1 MKSNKN
7 LFFFLFFLAT
17 IFISACKKKDTLVG
31 QGVLNPEDYLNGI
44 TTDTFDLETY
54 TIEEDSIITSNP
66 PNTVLGSY
74 KDPKFGDFDASF
86 YTQFRLGSLNPDFG
100 DPSQIVLDS
109 FVLALEYAGY
119 YGDLSAQTFE
129 IYELSENLSIDSNYY
144 SFSSKSVN
152 SSNLVPIGM
161 GTIVPKPNQAS
172 IVGGDS
178 LDAQLRIHLDTNFA
192 KNLIL
197 EANNGGT
204 TFSSNET
211 FLTFFKG
218 LYVKTNNPAQANGQ
232 GAALYFNLNDAA
244 SKLTIYYKLAAI
256 KKTFD
261 FLINSSCA
269 DFTHLEINNS
279 GTNIAA
285 ILQNPSLGNSEF
297 YAQAFKHRAVV
308 KIKHIDDLP
317 PNTIIHKASLTLP
330 IQYQTAYRFKPGVS
344 VSIATKLKSVDN
356 YYTSLGIFG
365 GFEEYEKHF
374 RIEVRDYMQAVL
386 KGTIENT
393 GLIVSPRFFINSA
406 ERIIFNGKN
415 TSNKKKPQLIVTY
428 TTF

>member
-1 MKSNKN
+1 
-7 LFFFLFFLAT
+7 
-17 IFISACKKKDTLVG
+17 
-31 QGVLNPEDYLNGI
+31 
-44 TTDTFDLETY
+44 
-54 TIEEDSIITSNP
+54 
-66 PNTVLGSY
+66 
-74 KDPKFGDFDASF
+74 
-86 YTQFRLGSLNPDFG
+86 LGSLNPDFG
-100 DPSQIVLDS
+100 DASQIVLDS

-129 IYELSENLSIDSNYY
+129 IYELSESLSIDSNYY

-192 KNLIL
+192 KSLIL
-197 EANNGGT
+197 EASNGGT

-218 LYVKTNNPAQANGQ
+218 LYVKTNNPTQANGQ

-244 SKLTIYYKLAAI
+244 SKLTIYYKLATI

-285 ILQNPSLGNSEF
+285 ILQNPSLGNNEF

-344 VSIATKLKSVDN
+344 VSIATKLKSADN

-415 TSNKKKPQLIVTY
+415 TSNKRKPKLIVIY

>member
-1 MKSNKN
+1 MKSNKK
-7 LFFFLFFLAT
+7 LFFLLFVLAT
-17 IFISACKKKDTLVG
+17 ILISACKKKDTLVG
-31 QGVLNPEDYLNGI
+31 QGVLNPDDYLNGI

-86 YTQFRLGSLNPDFG
+86 YTQFRLGSLNPVFG
-100 DPSQIVLDS
+100 DPSQIVMDS
-109 FVLALEYAGY
+109 FVLALKYVGY

-129 IYELSENLSIDSNYY
+129 IYELDEDLSIDSNYY
-144 SFSSKSVN
+144 SFTTKNVK
-152 SSNLVPIGM
+152 SSNLVRIGM
-161 GTIVPKPNQAS
+161 GTITPKPNQTS

-178 LDAQLRIHLDTNFA
+178 LDAQLRIQLDTNFA
-192 KNLIL
+192 KNLVL
-197 EANNGGT
+197 EANNGT
-204 TFSSNET
+204 AFLTNEA
-211 FLTFFKG
+211 FMTFFKG
-218 LYVKTNNPAQANGQ
+218 FYVKTNNPTQASGQ
-232 GAALYFNLNDAA
+232 GAAFYFNLNDAA
-244 SKLTIYYKLAAI
+244 SKLTMYFKLAGI
-256 KKTFD
+256 NKTFD

-279 GTNIAA
+279 GTSISA
-285 ILQNPSLGNSEF
+285 ILQNQSLGVNEF

-308 KIKHIDDLP
+308 KIKHIKSLP
-317 PNTIIHKASLTLP
+317 ANTIIHKASLTLP
-330 IQYQTAYRFKPGVS
+330 IQFQTGYRFVPGVS
-344 VSIATKLKSVDN
+344 ISVAAKLKSTDQ
-356 YYTSLGIFG
+356 YYTSLGTFG

-374 RIEVRDYMQAVL
+374 RIDVRDYIQAVL
-386 KGTIENT
+386 KGSIDNM
-393 GLIVSPRFFINSA
+393 GLVISPRYFINSA

>member
-1 MKSNKN
+1 MKSNIK

-17 IFISACKKKDTLVG
+17 VIVSACKKKDTLVG
-31 QGVLNPEDYLNGI
+31 KGVLNPDDYLNGI

-74 KDPKFGDFDASF
+74 KDPKFGSFNASF

-100 DPSQIVLDS
+100 DPSQIVMDS
-109 FVLALEYAGY
+109 FVLALKYVGY

-129 IYELSENLSIDSNYY
+129 IYELDEDLSIDSNYY
-144 SFSSKSVN
+144 SFTTKNVK
-152 SSNLVPIGM
+152 SSNLVRIGM
-161 GTIVPKPNQAS
+161 GTITPKPNQTS

-178 LDAQLRIHLDTNFA
+178 LDAQLRIQLDTNFA
-192 KNLIL
+192 KNLVL
-197 EANNGGT
+197 EANNGT
-204 TFSSNET
+204 AFLTNEA
-211 FLTFFKG
+211 FMTFFKG
-218 LYVKTNNPAQANGQ
+218 FYVKTNNPTQASGQ
-232 GAALYFNLNDAA
+232 GAAFYFNLNDAA
-244 SKLTIYYKLAAI
+244 SKLTMYFKLAGI
-256 KKTFD
+256 NKTFD

-279 GTNIAA
+279 GTSISA
-285 ILQNPSLGNSEF
+285 ILQNQSLGVNEF

-308 KIKHIDDLP
+308 KIKHIKSLP
-317 PNTIIHKASLTLP
+317 ANTIIHKASLTLP
-330 IQYQTAYRFKPGVS
+330 IQFQTGYRFVPGVS
-344 VSIATKLKSVDN
+344 ISVAAKLKSTDQ
-356 YYTSLGIFG
+356 YYTSLGTFG

-374 RIEVRDYMQAVL
+374 RIDVRDYIQAVL
-386 KGTIENT
+386 NGGIDNM
-393 GLIVSPRFFINSA
+393 GLVISPRYFINSA

>member
-17 IFISACKKKDTLVG
+17 VLISACKKKDTLVG
-31 QGVLNPEDYLNGI
+31 QGVLNPDDYLNGI

-54 TIEEDSIITSNP
+54 TIAEDSIITSNQ

-129 IYELSENLSIDSNYY
+129 IYELNEDLSIDSNYY
-144 SFSSKSVN
+144 SFSTKNIKST
-152 SSNLVPIGM
+152 NLVPIGM
-161 GTIVPKPNQAS
+161 GTFTPKPNQVS

-218 LYVKTNNPAQANGQ
+218 LYVNTNNPAQANGQ
-232 GAALYFNLNDAA
+232 GAALYFNLNDAT
-244 SKLTIYYKLAAI
+244 SKLTIYYKLATI

-269 DFTHLEINNS
+269 DFTHLEINNA

-285 ILQNPSLGNSEF
+285 ILQNPSLGYSEF
-297 YAQAFKHRAVV
+297 YAQAFKHRALV

-330 IQYQTAYRFKPGVS
+330 IQYQTGYRFKPGVS
-344 VSIATKLKSVDN
+344 VSISTKLKSVDN

-415 TSNKKKPQLIVTY
+415 TSNKRKPKLIVIY

>member
-1 MKSNKN
+1 M
-7 LFFFLFFLAT
+7 
-17 IFISACKKKDTLVG
+17 
-31 QGVLNPEDYLNGI
+31 
-44 TTDTFDLETY
+44 
-54 TIEEDSIITSNP
+54 
-66 PNTVLGSY
+66 
-74 KDPKFGDFDASF
+74 
-86 YTQFRLGSLNPDFG
+86 
-100 DPSQIVLDS
+100 
-109 FVLALEYAGY
+109 
-119 YGDLSAQTFE
+119 
-129 IYELSENLSIDSNYY
+129 
-144 SFSSKSVN
+144 
-152 SSNLVPIGM
+152 
-161 GTIVPKPNQAS
+161 
-172 IVGGDS
+172 
-178 LDAQLRIHLDTNFA
+178 
-192 KNLIL
+192 
-197 EANNGGT
+197 
-204 TFSSNET
+204 
-211 FLTFFKG
+211 
-218 LYVKTNNPAQANGQ
+218 
-232 GAALYFNLNDAA
+232 YFNLNDAA
-244 SKLTIYYKLAAI
+244 SKLTIYYKLATI

-285 ILQNPSLGNSEF
+285 ILQNPSLGNNEF

-317 PNTIIHKASLTLP
+317 PNTIIHKASLMLP

-344 VSIATKLKSVDN
+344 VSIATKLKSADN

-415 TSNKKKPQLIVTY
+415 TSNKRKPKLIVIY

>member
-1 MKSNKN
+1 MKSNKK
-7 LFFFLFFLAT
+7 LFFLLFVLAT
-17 IFISACKKKDTLVG
+17 ILISACKKKDTLVG

-74 KDPKFGDFDASF
+74 KDPKFGNFNASF
-86 YTQFRLGSLNPDFG
+86 YTQFRL
-100 DPSQIVLDS
+100 
-109 FVLALEYAGY
+109 VLALEYAGY

-129 IYELSENLSIDSNYY
+129 IYELSESLSIDSNYY

-192 KNLIL
+192 KSLIL
-197 EANNGGT
+197 EASNGGT
-204 TFSSNET
+204 TFSSNEA

-244 SKLTIYYKLAAI
+244 SKLTIYYKLATI

-285 ILQNPSLGNSEF
+285 ILQNPSLGNNEF

-344 VSIATKLKSVDN
+344 VSIATKLKSADN

-415 TSNKKKPQLIVTY
+415 TSNKRKPKLIVIY